1 MIFKSKLKQPI
12 NFIVCGTQKGG
23 TTALDYYLRSHQEI
37 CMALKKEVHFFDNDN
52 YFNHEIVDYEFY
64 HEFFRPQKN
73 HKIVGECTPIY
84 MFWTDSIKRIYDY
97 NSKIKLII
105 ILRNPIER
113 AFSHWNMEV
122 QRKREHRTFWDA
134 INKEVNNL
142 GNNLNKSRTFSYLE
156 RGFYFS
162 QIMEIYKYF
171 DRNQLLCLK
180 SESLKSQPHLVLDEI
195 ANFLKIS
202 RFNKVEKIDVH
213 SREYKFSL
221 KVYER
226 NFLRRLFEVDIC
238 QLENLIGWDLS
249 AWKT

>member
-1 MIFKSKLKQPI
+1 MIFRSKLKEPI

-37 CMALKKEVHFFDNDN
+37 CMAIKKEVHFFDNDN
-52 YFNHEIVDYEFY
+52 YFNHEKVDYEFY
-64 HEFFRPQKN
+64 HKFFRPQKT

-84 MFWTDSIKRIYDY
+84 MFWKDSMRRIYDY

-134 INKEVNNL
+134 INEEVNNL
-142 GNNLNKSRTFSYLE
+142 SKNLNKSRTFSYLE
-156 RGFYFS
+156 RGLYSS
-162 QIMEIYKYF
+162 QIIGIHKYF
-171 DRNQLLCLK
+171 ERKQLLCLK
-180 SESLKSQPHLVLDEI
+180 SELLKSQPHLVLDEI
-195 ANFLKIS
+195 ANFLKVS
-202 RFNKVEKIDVH
+202 KFNKIDKIDVH
-213 SREYKFSL
+213 SRKYKFSL
-221 KVYER
+221 KANER
-226 NFLRRLFEVDIC
+226 NFLKRFFEVDIF

>member
-37 CMALKKEVHFFDNDN
+37 CMALKKKSIFLIMIIIL
-52 YFNHEIVDYEFY
+52 NHEKIDYEFY

-84 MFWTDSIKRIYDY
+84 MFWKDSMKRIYDY

-142 GNNLNKSRTFSYLE
+142 EKNLNKSRTFSYVE
-156 RGFYFS
+156 RGFYYS

-171 DRNQLLCLK
+171 ERNQLLCLK

-202 RFNKVEKIDVH
+202 KFNKIDKIDVH
-213 SREYKFSL
+213 SRKYKFSL
-221 KVYER
+221 KVDER
-226 NFLRRLFEVDIC
+226 NFLKDFLK
-238 QLENLIGWDLS
+238 LIYVS
-249 AWKT
+249 

>member
-52 YFNHEIVDYEFY
+52 YFKHEKIDYEFY
-64 HEFFRPQKN
+64 HEFFRPQKK

-84 MFWTDSIKRIYDY
+84 MFWKDSMKRIYDY

-142 GNNLNKSRTFSYLE
+142 DKNLNKSRTFSYLE
-156 RGFYFS
+156 RGFYYS
-162 QIMEIYKYF
+162 QIMEILQILWK
-171 DRNQLLCLK
+171 K
-180 SESLKSQPHLVLDEI
+180 STS
-195 ANFLKIS
+195 
-202 RFNKVEKIDVH
+202 
-213 SREYKFSL
+213 
-221 KVYER
+221 
-226 NFLRRLFEVDIC
+226 LFE
-238 QLENLIGWDLS
+238 
-249 AWKT
+249 K